1 MRCESTPSNGES
13 RPALHET
20 GSRRGPVPFVEDGA
34 ELLREAL
41 LQAADDGAREIE
53 SRWPAALARR
63 DAGGALRLQGVP
75 LAHGGFQHGRQ
86 ALQSPRQPEIP
97 CGPVAVARR
106 NAGHAHEFLG
116 FHILGSSGG
125 FAASSHLY
133 IVMRGTMPMS
143 SLYLRSCSWRNHRYS
158 RSQ

>member
-116 FHILGSSGG
+116 FHILG
-125 FAASSHLY
+125 F
-133 IVMRGTMPMS
+133 
-143 SLYLRSCSWRNHRYS
+143 LRRLCRLLALVHRDARYHADELLVLALLLVA
-158 RSQ
+158 QPQVQ